1 MRRLGMPVSD
11 TTIRRSLKEHA
22 RARSDN
28 GAVHVAGIDD
38 WAWRK
43 GANYGTIIVNLE
55 RRQVGD
61 LVRRPPRPVGSRI
74 IRKWRWSAAAVLA
87 FMRRLCVRA
96 RRRRGSLPI
105 AFICCRTSAR
115 PFSDNSAALRRR
127 SRILGS
133 MPEMI
138 RRRHRFQQI

>member
-1 MRRLGMPVSD
+1 MPVSD

-38 WAWRK
+38 WASRK

-61 LVRRPPRPVGSRI
+61 TR
-74 IRKWRWSAAAVLA
+74 SAATTAGWFKDHPEVEVVSRGRAGLYAEAVRQGA
-87 FMRRLCVRA
+87 PQA
-96 RRRRGSLPI
+96 RQF
-105 AFICCRTSAR
+105 A
-115 PFSDNSAALRRR
+115 D
-127 SRILGS
+127 
-133 MPEMI
+133 
-138 RRRHRFQQI
+138 RFHLLQNFCETV